1 MSTHLADLLMAADR
15 ADDDRRAFGRV
26 PEVLQQPG
34 AAHEAYERW
43 EAAHRA
49 LTEAREAETDREAG
63 S

>member
-34 AAHEAYERW
+34 AAQEAYERW

-49 LTEAREAETDREAG
+49 LTEARKAETDREAG